1 MSVDNG
7 IAIAPAPRVGTAI
20 GAPRP
25 RIAPADLLWRRRSI
39 RAQLLITILLIDLI
53 AAIAACAVIIMQ
65 TRTSVQVE
73 VASSMKLADLLVQ
86 ESIQMQQDAPAER
99 ILPNLP
105 LQLRFLRHVRIAVHD
120 LAGNVVTLNDTADG
134 ARGDDRP
141 AAPSWFA
148 ALMAVPVE
156 RHEFPVEVK
165 GRRFGA
171 VIVTGEPKD
180 EIAEAWEHTAAL
192 GLIAL
197 ILNAAG
203 IGLLYLLFGRV
214 LEPVARLA
222 GGLGDLE
229 RRNYEVRLPP
239 PEAAEFAA
247 ITARFNA
254 LAEALHGLQAENR
267 TLNRRLITVQDDERR
282 NIALELHDEVGPSLF
297 GLKTMVSSA
306 AASVGK
312 TSDAAKNRLAEM
324 LTLIEHMQA
333 TNRNLLNRLRP
344 MALGHVPLENVLS
357 ELIRERG
364 RQHPELKFS
373 FSETGLQTG
382 YGDSID
388 LTVYRCVQES
398 LTNAMKHAGAANIDV
413 TVAATADTLTLT
425 IRDDGRGI
433 DPAQPLGFGRLGMQE
448 RVEALGGECTIESES
463 GRGTAVHIRIPIAH
477 ADQERGGLS

>member
-7 IAIAPAPRVGTAI
+7 IAMASAPRVGAGVI
-20 GAPRP
+20 APRP
-25 RIAPADLLWRRRSI
+25 RVALGDVLWRRRSV
-39 RAQLLITILLIDLI
+39 RGQLLITILLIDLI
-53 AAIAACAVIIMQ
+53 AAIAACGVIIVQ
-65 TRTSVQVE
+65 TRNSVRVE

-86 ESIQMQQDAPAER
+86 ESIQMQQDMPADR

-120 LAGNVVTLNDTADG
+120 LAGNVVTLNEAADSSR
-134 ARGDDRP
+134 ADDRTAP
-141 AAPSWFA
+141 AWFV
-148 ALMAVPVE
+148 ALMAVPAE
-156 RHEFPVEVK
+156 SHTFPVEVK
-165 GRRFGA
+165 GRRIGA

-192 GLIAL
+192 ALIAL
-197 ILNAAG
+197 TLNAAG

-222 GGLGDLE
+222 AGLADLE
-229 RRNYEVRLPP
+229 KRNYEVRLPP
-239 PEAAEFAA
+239 PEASEFAA

-254 LAEALHGLQAENR
+254 LAEALHGLQSENR

-297 GLKTMVSSA
+297 GLKAMASSA
-306 AASVGK
+306 MASVGK
-312 TSDAAKNRLAEM
+312 TSDAAKNRLTEM

-344 MALGHVPLENVLS
+344 MALGHVPLENMLS

-373 FSETGLQTG
+373 FAETGLKSG

-398 LTNAMKHAGAANIDV
+398 LTNAMKHAGAKNIDV
-413 TVAATADTLTLT
+413 QVAATADTLALT
-425 IRDDGRGI
+425 VRDDGRGI

-448 RVEALGGECTIESES
+448 RVEALGGTCAIESES
-463 GRGTAVHIRIPIAH
+463 GRGTSVLIRIPLAH
-477 ADQERGGLS
+477 ADQERSGLS